1 MFEQGKIL
9 SLSANLTN
17 FRRSKA
23 LDISNLVGE
32 INITEDIFSTTLSG
46 TVEILDSVN
55 LLGGVPGFPIVGE
68 EFIELSYTVSWEPEP
83 VTIFLRFLVY
93 GITNIERSNNS
104 TSKTY
109 ILNICSEEHLIDA
122 TTKVAK
128 GYTDLHSNIAKNI
141 FSDYLLLD
149 KENIP
154 YRGKRIKKF
163 NVPHNSRGIQNVCIP
178 YLSPFQSIEFLARR
192 SISELSN
199 SGAYL
204 FFENFKG
211 YNFCDIEYLIKTGV
225 AKAHSSKDNGK
236 NYLDDFTYYFE
247 NPVITTSNAN
257 RAQKTIISMVQKN
270 MFDTIEKLKH
280 GMFESRVHI
289 YDYINKRILLTSF
302 DFLDSGQNKTGQKT
316 NNSTVVLGNQ
326 ENSMKSYPE
335 NSLEFIKTFTSNE
348 NKPST
353 YKKYFY
359 IPKDYSINDTYL
371 DLVYKN
377 RASYFTRLAQ
387 NMYTIVTTGNP
398 NLNAGDVILALIPS
412 GDGVNVGKEV
422 LDKYMT
428 GYYLVC
434 SINHKITSFAYAT
447 TMDIYKNAY
456 GYPVEQNQE
465 SPIIPENNKQKLLD
479 IALEQAEVKNYL
491 PGQKIEGVSDFF
503 KKLLRRP

>member
-1 MFEQGKIL
+1 MFTQGKIL
-9 SLSANLTN
+9 ALSVNLTN
-17 FRRSKA
+17 FKRSKA

-32 INITEDIFSTTLSG
+32 INIVEDIFSPTLSG

-55 LLGGVPGFPIVGE
+55 LLGGTPGFPIVGE
-68 EFIELSYTVSWEPEP
+68 EFIELMYTVSWEPEP

-93 GITNIERSNNS
+93 GITNIERNNNS

-109 ILNICSEEHLIDA
+109 ILKICSEEHLIDS

-128 GYTDLHSNIAKNI
+128 GYKDLNSNIAKNI
-141 FSDYLLLD
+141 LSDYLLLD
-149 KENIP
+149 KENVP
-154 YRGKRIKKF
+154 YTGKRKKNI

-178 YLSPFQSIEFLARR
+178 YLSPLQSLEFLARR

-199 SGAYL
+199 SGSYL

-225 AKAHSSKDNGK
+225 AKAHRTKDSGK
-236 NYLDDFTYYFE
+236 NYLDDYTYYFE
-247 NPVITTSNAN
+247 NPLVKTPNEN
-257 RAQKTIISMVQKN
+257 RAQKTILSMVQKN
-270 MFDTIEKLKH
+270 MFDTIEKLKY
-280 GMFESRVHI
+280 GMFESRVFV
-289 YDYINKRILLTSF
+289 YDYINKRNILTSF
-302 DFLDSGQNKTGQKT
+302 SFLDSGKNANGQKT

-326 ENSMKSYPE
+326 ETGIKSYPE
-335 NSLEFIKTFTSNE
+335 NSLGFIKTFTSDE

-353 YKKYFY
+353 YRKYFY

-387 NMYTIVTTGNP
+387 NMFTIATTGNP

-412 GDGVNVGKEV
+412 GDGVNTNKNV

-456 GYPVEQNQE
+456 GYPVEQSQE
-465 SPIIPENNKQKLLD
+465 SPIVAENNSQKLID
-479 IALEQAEVKNYL
+479 IALEQAGVKNYL
-491 PGQKIEGVSDFF
+491 PGQEVTEYSDFF
-503 KKLLRRP
+503 KKTLIP